1 MPELEQTDS
10 FKETNLEKSNVE
22 DIEGTFQ
29 EVITQ
34 RKRRKLQMS
43 NNEKKKKRTKIDLE
57 NYVPY
62 KPTDD
67 HYEKG

>member
-1 MPELEQTDS
+1 M
-10 FKETNLEKSNVE
+10 E
-22 DIEGTFQ
+22 DIEDTFQ

-34 RKRRKLQMS
+34 RKRRKLKTAGDEQES
-43 NNEKKKKRTKIDLE
+43 KKRTKIDLE

-62 KPTDD
+62 KPSDE

>member
-10 FKETNLEKSNVE
+10 LKETNLEKSNVE

-43 NNEKKKKRTKIDLE
+43 NNEKKKKKAKIDLE

>member
-1 MPELEQTDS
+1 M
-10 FKETNLEKSNVE
+10 TNLEKSNVE
-22 DIEGTFQ
+22 DIEDTFQ

-34 RKRRKLQMS
+34 RKRRKLKTAGDEQES
-43 NNEKKKKRTKIDLE
+43 KKRTKIDLE

-62 KPTDD
+62 KPSDE